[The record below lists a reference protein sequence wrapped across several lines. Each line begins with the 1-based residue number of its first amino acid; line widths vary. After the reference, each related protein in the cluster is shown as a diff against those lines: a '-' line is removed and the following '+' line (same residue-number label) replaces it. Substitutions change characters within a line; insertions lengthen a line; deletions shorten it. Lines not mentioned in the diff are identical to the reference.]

1 MEFSVP
7 GPMLGTWSAL
17 AHLNPTAS
25 TVDNE
30 KMKPMEIKWLD
41 QSHLLAKSSKLF
53 SVNQT
58 DYQALLRERVDRLGL
73 GVGFRESRWHQ
84 RWKAV
89 ALPRCETLPVSYV
102 ATSSYPQWTP
112 CWTLS
117 RNDHAQELRMF
128 FSYLYKLRSHF
139 WKQYL
144 RVRVFSTLVQ
154 SSNSTYDAS
163 KNTSL
168 WHPICREL
176 ENLCSKLFKSCH
188 F

>member
-1 MEFSVP
+1 MREDETDPKSTCFWASHP
-7 GPMLGTWSAL
+7 FIAARAL
-17 AHLNPTAS
+17 HQWQQMSTDGILCARAYVRHLICISSLNPTAS

-73 GVGFRESRWHQ
+73 GLGFRESRWHQ

-128 FSYLYKLRSHF
+128 FS
-139 WKQYL
+139 
-144 RVRVFSTLVQ
+144 
-154 SSNSTYDAS
+154 
-163 KNTSL
+163 
-168 WHPICREL
+168 
-176 ENLCSKLFKSCH
+176 
-188 F
+188 